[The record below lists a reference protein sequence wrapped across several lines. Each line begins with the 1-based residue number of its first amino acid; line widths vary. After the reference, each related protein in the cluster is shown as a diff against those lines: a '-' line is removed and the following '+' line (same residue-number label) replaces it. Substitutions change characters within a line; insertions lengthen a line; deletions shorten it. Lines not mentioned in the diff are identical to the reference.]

1 MSFNLSGIIKGI
13 IAGFIGTLVLTGL
26 MMMKKYV
33 GIMPSLD
40 PVQMITNMVAE
51 KTGTQTNMM
60 VGWVLHFVIGSV
72 AWGVAFSVIN
82 DLLPSNSQVV
92 KGVIF
97 GVGAWLL
104 MMIGPMPISGAGL
117 FGLSMGIMAPVLTL
131 VLHIAFGATMGLTF
145 AKLKSTHSSTL

>member
-1 MSFNLSGIIKGI
+1 MSFSLSGIIKGI

-82 DLLPSNSQVV
+82 DLLPSNS
-92 KGVIF
+92 
-97 GVGAWLL
+97 
-104 MMIGPMPISGAGL
+104 
-117 FGLSMGIMAPVLTL
+117 
-131 VLHIAFGATMGLTF
+131 
-145 AKLKSTHSSTL
+145 